1 MVEREV
7 FEKIEIIEKQKEN
20 LNKIEKENEK
30 QKLKVREE
38 SKK

>member
-7 FEKIEIIEKQKEN
+7 LEKIEIIEKQKEN

-38 SKK
+38 SK